1 MIKIVLNILIF
12 LLQLTGAALVGFG
25 VEMIWE
31 PLGWIYSGAVLFVF
45 GHLLYQVME
54 SEEIKK

>member
-1 MIKIVLNILIF
+1 MIKIFLNILIF
-12 LLQLTGAALVGFG
+12 LLQLAGVVLVGLG

-31 PLGWIYSGAVLFVF
+31 PLGWIYSGAALFIF
-45 GHLLYQVME
+45 GHLLYRVME

>member
-1 MIKIVLNILIF
+1 MKLFLNILVF
-12 LLQLTGAALVGFG
+12 LLQLTGTVLVGWG

-31 PLGWIYSGAVLFVF
+31 PLGWIYSGAVLFIF
-45 GHLLYQVME
+45 GHLLYRVIE

>member
-1 MIKIVLNILIF
+1 MKLFLNILFF
-12 LLQLTGAALVGFG
+12 LLQLTGTVLVGWG

-31 PLGWIYSGAVLFVF
+31 PLGWISSGAVLFIF
-45 GHLLYQVME
+45 GHLLYRVIE

>member
-1 MIKIVLNILIF
+1 MKLFLNILVF
-12 LLQLTGAALVGFG
+12 LLQLAGTVLVGWG

-31 PLGWIYSGAVLFVF
+31 PLGWIYAGAVLFIF
-45 GHLLYQVME
+45 GHLLYRVME

>member
-1 MIKIVLNILIF
+1 MKLFLNILIF

-31 PLGWIYSGAVLFVF
+31 PLGWIYSGAGLFIF
-45 GHLLYQVME
+45 GHLLYRVME

>member
-1 MIKIVLNILIF
+1 MKLFLNILIF
-12 LLQLTGAALVGFG
+12 LLQLAGAVLVGLG
-25 VEMIWE
+25 MEMIWD

-45 GHLLYQVME
+45 GHILYRVME